1 MKILVIYYSRSG
13 NTKFVAEEIANNLN
27 ADIKELVDKKK
38 RQGIW
43 GYLWAGHDALLKKK
57 TDIEELNLDLAQYQ
71 LIFLGSPN
79 WAANVPPAI
88 RTFLD
93 RADLKN
99 KKLALFCTQD
109 SMGAERVFNNLR
121 LLASGAEVLDQKYFN
136 RVEKNKDQVKAQI
149 KKWIDKFK
157 Q

>member
-13 NTKFVAEEIANNLN
+13 NTKFVAQEIASNLN
-27 ADIKELVDKKK
+27 GDIKELIDKNK

-43 GYLWAGHDALLKKK
+43 GYFWSGYDALMKKK
-57 TDIEELNLDLAQYQ
+57 TDLEELDLDLAQYE
-71 LIFLGSPN
+71 LMFLGCPN
-79 WAANVPPAI
+79 WAANIPPAI

-109 SMGAERVFNNLR
+109 SMGAERVLNNLR
-121 LLASGAEVLDQKYFN
+121 LLSKGAEIVDQHYFN
-136 RVEKNKDQVKAQI
+136 RVEKNQDQVKAQI
-149 KKWIDKFK
+149 KKWTDKFK